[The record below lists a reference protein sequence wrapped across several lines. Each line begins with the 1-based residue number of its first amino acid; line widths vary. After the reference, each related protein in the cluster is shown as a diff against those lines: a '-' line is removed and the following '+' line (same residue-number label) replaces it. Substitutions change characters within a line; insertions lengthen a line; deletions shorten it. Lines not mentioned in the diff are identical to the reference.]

1 MLLLVLLFTCIV
13 IIVHWYDHSDGISAA
28 LHCIAPEFKKN
39 RNVKL
44 QNMIL
49 YVSLTFIG
57 ITRGTIFF
65 SFSLFQLIRYWK
77 SFKKILG
84 LSRQIKG
91 QQGVLARHWVW
102 LHICWVHAFRV
113 LGQESWLLRVDPQ
126 QKGRVQWVFL
136 QSCVLFLV
144 AYLTYFSLLWLIP
157 PKQEKHHT
165 KSHH

>member
-91 QQGVLARHWVW
+91 QPRCTGTALSVAAHLLGACVPGSGAR
-102 LHICWVHAFRV
+102 IMAFTGGPTTEGPGAV
-113 LGQESWLLRVDPQ
+113 SISPILCSFLSCLLDI
-126 QKGRVQWVFL
+126 FL
-136 QSCVLFLV
+136 FIVIDTTTARKTS
-144 AYLTYFSLLWLIP
+144 Y
-157 PKQEKHHT
+157 
-165 KSHH
+165 